1 MEKIDKS
8 IEIERPLRTVYI
20 ETDVQPFK
28 EFIENR
34 AQETGG
40 LARLHTG
47 VVFRKPLEYKR
58 WKNNRRKRPRL
69 LLLGLR
75 LFSWDFSAGAAGFR

>member
-20 ETDVQPFK
+20 ETDLQPFK

-40 LARLHTG
+40 AGEAPYGSSFSQTARVQTME
-47 VVFRKPLEYKR
+47 K
-58 WKNNRRKRPRL
+58 
-69 LLLGLR
+69 
-75 LFSWDFSAGAAGFR
+75 

>member
-47 VVFRKPLEYKR
+47 VVFA
-58 WKNNRRKRPRL
+58 NR
-69 LLLGLR
+69 
-75 LFSWDFSAGAAGFR
+75 